1 MTVTGTSWPVGAV
14 APISREPTG
23 PAILLPRRRP
33 GYLGPLHITQL
44 LLTEFALVAVLASV
58 TRGVL
63 AVIGAV
69 AGAAVLLLVTLG
81 RHKGRWWVERRL
93 MTWRYGRR
101 QRDAAGT
108 EYADDARIAALRRLA
123 PGLVVENV
131 AVAGG
136 GQVGVA
142 RDDAGWFA
150 VAAITSSTPM
160 RDSTGGLPL
169 DVLASALA
177 EAEQPGAVLQVV
189 IQAVPAPGT
198 DAPASSPAGD
208 SYRQLLARFGQTSV
222 PADRS
227 TWIAV
232 RLDARSLAEALADH
246 TADVDTA
253 PAVVAALIRR
263 VAKALRPAGISPRL
277 LDADGLLAAL
287 VNSCDLES
295 SVQQPNPPREEWS
308 AWRSSRFAH
317 RAFWIRDWPPV
328 DRAASLLDSLFTVP
342 AAMTSVALILAPA
355 ERERM
360 VDLKALVRVTA
371 PAGELD
377 QVCRSVIGA
386 ARKAKADLFQLD
398 GEQSPAVYASAP
410 TGGGAR

>member
-14 APISREPTG
+14 APISREP
-23 PAILLPRRRP
+23 PAAAILLPRRRP

-58 TRGVL
+58 TRGLL
-63 AVIGAV
+63 ATIGAV

-81 RHKGRWWVERRL
+81 RRKGRWWVERRL

-101 QRDAAGT
+101 QRGAAGT

-136 GQVGVA
+136 AQVGVA

-150 VAAITSSTPM
+150 VAAITSTTPM

-169 DVLASALA
+169 DVLASALV

-189 IQAVPAPGT
+189 IQAVPAPST
-198 DAPASSPAGD
+198 DAPATSPAGH

-263 VAKALRPAGISPRL
+263 VTKALRPAGISPRL

-287 VNSCDLES
+287 VNSCDLEL
-295 SVQQPNPPREEWS
+295 SVQQQNPPREEWS

-328 DRAASLLDSLFTVP
+328 DRAASLMDSLFTVP
-342 AAMTSVALILAPA
+342 TAMTSVALILAPA

-360 VDLKALVRVTA
+360 IDLKALVRVSA

>member
-14 APISREPTG
+14 APISREPPG

-33 GYLGPLHITQL
+33 GYLGPLHISQL

-58 TRGVL
+58 TRGML
-63 AVIGAV
+63 AAIGAV
-69 AGAAVLLLVTLG
+69 AGAAILLLVTLG
-81 RHKGRWWVERRL
+81 RHKGRWWLERRL

-101 QRDAAGT
+101 QRGAAT

-150 VAAITSSTPM
+150 VAAISSSTPM
-160 RDSTGGLPL
+160 RESTGGLPL

-189 IQAVPAPGT
+189 IQAVPAPST
-198 DAPASSPAGD
+198 DAPASSPAGH

-263 VAKALRPAGISPRL
+263 VAKALRPAGISSQL

-295 SVQQPNPPREEWS
+295 SVQQPSPPREEWS

-342 AAMTSVALILAPA
+342 TAMTSVALILAPA

-371 PAGELD
+371 PAGELE

-386 ARKAKADLFQLD
+386 ARNAKADLFQLD

>member
-14 APISREPTG
+14 APTSREPPG

-33 GYLGPLHITQL
+33 GFLGPLHITQL

-58 TRGVL
+58 TQGIL
-63 AVIGAV
+63 AATGAV

-101 QRDAAGT
+101 RREAAGT
-108 EYADDARIAALRRLA
+108 AYADDARIAALRRLA

-150 VAAITSSTPM
+150 VAAITSSTLM

-189 IQAVPAPGT
+189 IQAVPAPST
-198 DAPASSPAGD
+198 DAPASSPAGH
-208 SYRQLLARFGQTSV
+208 SYRQLLARFGQTPV

-246 TADVDTA
+246 TANLDTA

-263 VAKALRPAGISPRL
+263 VTKALRPAGISPRL
-277 LDADGLLAAL
+277 LDADGLLATL
-287 VNSCDLES
+287 VHSCDLELA
-295 SVQQPNPPREEWS
+295 VQQTPAPREDWS

-328 DRAASLLDSLFTVP
+328 DRVASLLDSLFTVP
-342 AAMTSVALILAPA
+342 TAMTSVALILAPA

-377 QVCRSVIGA
+377 QVCRSVVGA